1 MRTIQE
7 IPLSQVNRDRH
18 YNLTKAFVYA
28 LCMDNGAE
36 FPPIH
41 VARVEGEDYLWRICD
56 GGHRTAA
63 ARMLGRSTIRAR
75 FYVP

>member
-18 YNLTKAFVYA
+18 YSLGKAVLYAVY
-28 LCMDNGAE
+28 MDNGVE

-41 VARVEGEDYLWRICD
+41 VARVEGMNYLWRICD